1 MLSDGWMIYDGEW
14 RLSRYD
20 TGEVT
25 FYNLLSDPQEQVN
38 LADDPAHQELR
49 DRLGSELDKEL
60 MNSIRLSM
68 HDRLA
73 DLGGMAMQTDF
84 GYEGRSRPYPFP
96 VTNVPQ

>member
-1 MLSDGWMIYDGEW
+1 
-14 RLSRYD
+14 
-20 TGEVT
+20 
-25 FYNLLSDPQEQVN
+25 VN
-38 LADDPAHQELR
+38 LADAPAHQELI
-49 DRLGSELDKEL
+49 DRLSTELDPEL

-84 GYEGRSRPYPFP
+84 GYEGPSRPYPLP